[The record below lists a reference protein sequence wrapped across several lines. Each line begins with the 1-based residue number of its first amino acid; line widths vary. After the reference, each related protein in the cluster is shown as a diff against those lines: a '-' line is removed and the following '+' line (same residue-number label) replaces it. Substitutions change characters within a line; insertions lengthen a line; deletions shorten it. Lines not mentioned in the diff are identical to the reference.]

1 MKTCK
6 SNTNFFGKNEK
17 RDVKNNTIRN
27 WILKIKATQNCFLI
41 KFNIIQ
47 IEWKRAFINL
57 VENLIWISFEKFSK
71 FINTPQ
77 RRGFSEKIYFYKAGK
92 LRNIGYPKSLN
103 PRPKI
108 IHAIEEIS
116 SYSPLLYCVYW
127 KKYEKSSLI

>member
-57 VENLIWISFEKFSK
+57 VENLI
-71 FINTPQ
+71 
-77 RRGFSEKIYFYKAGK
+77 
-92 LRNIGYPKSLN
+92 
-103 PRPKI
+103 
-108 IHAIEEIS
+108 
-116 SYSPLLYCVYW
+116 
-127 KKYEKSSLI
+127 